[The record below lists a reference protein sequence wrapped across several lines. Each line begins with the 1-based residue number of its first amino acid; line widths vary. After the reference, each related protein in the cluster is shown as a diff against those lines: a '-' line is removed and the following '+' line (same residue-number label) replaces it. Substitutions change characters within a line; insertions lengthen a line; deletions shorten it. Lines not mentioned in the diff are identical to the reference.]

1 MKIKMELLSDVIFGN
16 GMSVPGEEDISV
28 LRDSHGFPY
37 YKGGTLKGIFREE
50 LERYMDW
57 EGMDEQSGKETSAR
71 LLGTG
76 GEDRDNPD
84 KLVFSDLT
92 LSEPVKN
99 CILQETGTEDPQ
111 PVLDMLTNI
120 RTFTRIDE
128 SGMVEEGSLRSGR
141 CVNRGLIFY
150 GEIQCMERD
159 EELVKNV
166 LAVIK
171 WIGSMRNRGFG
182 KVRLSAV

>member
-1 MKIKMELLSDVIFGN
+1 
-16 GMSVPGEEDISV
+16 MSSLVN
-28 LRDSHGFPY
+28 
-37 YKGGTLKGIFREE
+37 
-50 LERYMDW
+50 
-57 EGMDEQSGKETSAR
+57 
-71 LLGTG
+71 G

-99 CILQETGTEDPQ
+99 RILQETGTEDPQ

-159 EELVKNV
+159 EELVKKV

>member
-1 MKIKMELLSDVIFGN
+1 M
-16 GMSVPGEEDISV
+16 
-28 LRDSHGFPY
+28 
-37 YKGGTLKGIFREE
+37 
-50 LERYMDW
+50 
-57 EGMDEQSGKETSAR
+57 
-71 LLGTG
+71 GTG

-99 CILQETGTEDPQ
+99 RILQETGTEDPQ

-141 CVNRGLIFY
+141 CVNQGLIFY

-159 EELVKNV
+159 EELVKKV